1 MSHLRNELL
10 VLACAA
16 LLAGG
21 SGAMHLFLQSK
32 NSSRLTSAAFQSFES
47 GDYEAS
53 LVNFSD
59 VIQETKT
66 SDETV
71 LSKIEESKDLLI
83 AKEIFEIAK
92 KAADQGEWFE
102 VKALLER
109 SAATTN
115 TSFREYQEAVAL
127 YITAAEKVRSLEK
140 KIAQELS
147 ALKEEALAEKKGR
160 EEVLHEVS
168 VAKKELEST
177 LLQKEQTEAALQAQ
191 KVETT
196 KAKEEAEKEK
206 IKKFGAE
213 LGVYVGMLTQ
223 GREYLDNAIAEID
236 AGKDTTPPI
245 LISQGK
251 VLFTEVKEKGEN
263 LLASRTPGTHKEQ
276 TQKLLQAVALFIESS
291 RSLGSAVLY
300 MDNKEDPGFTAPF
313 AKGKSE
319 RNDASQ
325 IVSEL
330 QAFIS
335 SL

>member
-1 MSHLRNELL
+1 MKNEMI

-16 LLAGG
+16 LLAVG
-21 SGAMHLFLQSK
+21 SGGMHLFLQSA
-32 NSSRLTSAAFQSFES
+32 NSSDLTSAAFQSFES
-47 GDYEAS
+47 GDYETS
-53 LVNFSD
+53 LANFNTLKK
-59 VIQETKT
+59 ETD
-66 SDETV
+66 SPGQTV
-71 LSKIEESKDLLI
+71 LVKIEESKDLLV

-92 KAADQGEWFE
+92 KAADQGEWLE

-115 TSFREYQEAVAL
+115 TSFHEYQEAVAL
-127 YITAAEKVRSLEK
+127 YVTAAEKVRSLEK
-140 KIAQELS
+140 KIVQELS
-147 ALKEEALAEKKGR
+147 ALKQEALAEKKGR

-168 VAKKELEST
+168 VTKKELEST
-177 LLQKEQTEAALQAQ
+177 LLQKEQTEAALQVQ
-191 KVETT
+191 KSETI

-223 GREYLDNAIAEID
+223 GREYLDNAIVEID
-236 AGKDTTPPI
+236 AGKDATPPI

-263 LLASRTPGTHKEQ
+263 LLASRTPETHKEQ

-291 RSLGSAVLY
+291 RGLGSAVLY
-300 MDNKEDPGFTAPF
+300 MDNKEDPGFTVPF
-313 AKGKSE
+313 AKGKRE

-325 IVSEL
+325 IVSGL
-330 QAFIS
+330 QTFIS
-335 SL
+335 SLQ